1 MSVPGNSIGMKIRSL
16 LFALVSA
23 PLLLQAGPV
32 FQAPVKDEHIVMI
45 GNGLGERMQYFGNFE
60 TELHLRYPEHRLTI
74 RNMCFPGDTPAY
86 RPRAGR
92 KTPWAFEGAEKFR
105 PELAKHKGE
114 GHYPSE
120 DEWLTV
126 CKADT
131 ILAFF
136 GFNESFDG
144 PGGVTKFRAELDAFV
159 THTLAQKYNGR
170 SAPRLVLVSPISFED
185 LTQYYDLP
193 DGKKEN
199 ENLAMYSEVIKQV
212 AAARGAGFID
222 LMEPS
227 KKLYD
232 EIKEPLTI
240 NGFSL
245 NDLGDRRISTVL
257 ANALYQ
263 QEQMT
268 LATNPDRVRQMVI
281 EKSWFWHNDHRM
293 LNGVHAYGRRWKP
306 YGDFN
311 YPQEIEKIR
320 EMTVNRD
327 LAIWRILKNE
337 PPKLEEEDAKT
348 RKLDPVTTNFN
359 NPIKYLREKEALK
372 SFKLM
377 DGFEIGLFASEEDF
391 PDIANP
397 MQMTFDNKGRL
408 WVCTMPSYPHY
419 RPGDPMPDDKILI
432 LEDTDGDH
440 RADKQTVFA
449 DKLHLPIGI
458 ELAPEGVYVSQ
469 EPNLMLL
476 RDSDGDDKADRREYL
491 LHGFDPHDTHHA
503 IHAFS
508 SDSAGAIYM
517 GEGVFLHSQV
527 ETPYGPRR
535 CTGGGIWRFDP
546 KSWRLERYVQTYFN
560 NPWGIA
566 FDDWQQCFI
575 ADASGGNNWWALPI
589 SIKAPFSHETGKIA
603 EFAPK
608 RARPTA
614 GAEFISSRHFPDEL
628 QGGFMTNNSIGFL
641 GTSIHEIWQDG
652 GGFSGKHIGDLVTSS
667 DPNFR
672 PADLEFAPDGS
683 LYLTD
688 WHNALIGHMQHSARD
703 PNRGKTHGRI
713 YRITH
718 KSRPTV
724 KPASISGAEIPQL
737 FSLLKEPE
745 YRTRYRVRRELRGHK
760 PEIVVPAAKAWVATL
775 DKADPRYEH
784 HVAEAMWATWA
795 QNRIDH
801 DLLDQCLNAKAH
813 QARAAA
819 VEVLRHSWRKVP
831 DHAALLMK
839 AANDGHPQVRLEAL
853 AAASWMDNADG
864 ARIALEVL
872 KHPIDKWMP
881 EAIKTAFLTLKDDI
895 ELLKKEGK
903 LDLSNN
909 QRAADYLAGKLKLE
923 AEEAPKEAPEPKL
936 PPAELELWRL
946 GKEVY
951 GRDAHCFTCHQP
963 DGKGQAGIYPPLDG
977 SEWVAG
983 DEERLIKLTLLG
995 LTGPITVKGQK
1006 YGDNPSVPPMTP
1018 LGLILNDREVAGVLT
1033 YVRNSFG
1040 NQAPAVKPETVAKV
1054 RESIKDKVPPLK
1066 AEELLKEHPFK

>member
-1 MSVPGNSIGMKIRSL
+1 MKLPSFL
-16 LFALVSA
+16 LAAAFA
-23 PLLLQAGPV
+23 PLLHA
-32 FQAPVKDEHIVMI
+32 APLFPAPSKEEHIVLI
-45 GNGLGERMQYFGNFE
+45 GNGLGERMQYFGSFE

-74 RNMCFPGDTPAY
+74 RNMCYPGDTPAY

-92 KTPWAFEGAEKFR
+92 KTPWAFPGGEKYR
-105 PELAKHKGE
+105 PELNKHRGE
-114 GHYPSE
+114 GHYPSP
-120 DEWLTV
+120 DEWLAV

-144 PGGVTKFRAELDAFV
+144 PGGVEKFRAELDAFV
-159 THTLAQKYNGR
+159 THTLAQKYNGE

-185 LTQYYDLP
+185 LSAVLDLP
-193 DGKKEN
+193 DGTKEN
-199 ENLAMYSEVIKQV
+199 ANLALYAKVMEEV
-212 AAARGAGFID
+212 AAARKVGFVD
-222 LMEPS
+222 LLEPTAE
-227 KKLYD
+227 LYGRF
-232 EIKEPLTI
+232 KEPLTI

-245 NDLGDRRISTVL
+245 NEKGDQLVGTTL
-257 ANALYQ
+257 AEALYKPVMI
-263 QEQMT
+263 EMRT
-268 LATNPDRVRQMVI
+268 DSTKLRKLVN

-293 LNGVHAYGRRWKP
+293 LNGVHVYGRRWKP

-327 LAIWRILKNE
+327 WAVWRALENKESDLK
-337 PPKLEEEDAKT
+337 KADAKT
-348 RKLDPVTTNFN
+348 RKLDPVETNFKR
-359 NPIKYLREKEALK
+359 PIKYLREKEALK
-372 SFKLM
+372 TFKLM

-391 PDIANP
+391 PDLANP

-408 WVCTMPSYPHY
+408 WICTMPSYPHY
-419 RPGDPMPDDKILI
+419 RPGDELPDDKILI
-432 LEDTDGDH
+432 LEDTDGDN

-449 DKLHLPIGI
+449 DGLHLPIGI

-476 RDSDGDDKADRREYL
+476 RDINGDDKADTREYL

-503 IHAFS
+503 IHAFC

-527 ETPYGPRR
+527 ETPYGPQR

-546 KSWRLERYVQTYFN
+546 KSFRLERYVQTYFN

-575 ADASGGNNWWALPI
+575 ADASGGNNYWALPI
-589 SIKAPFSHETGKIA
+589 SIKAPFHHETGKIG

-641 GTSIHEIWQDG
+641 GTSIHQVWEDRG
-652 GGFSGKHIGDLVTSS
+652 GYSGKHIGDLVTSS

-683 LYLTD
+683 LYIVD

-713 YRITH
+713 YRVSH
-718 KSRPTV
+718 KDRPLV
-724 KPASISGAEIPQL
+724 KPAKIDGADIAQL
-737 FSLLKEPE
+737 LETLKEPE
-745 YRTRYRVRRELRGHK
+745 YRTRYRARRELRGRAADSVLPAVK
-760 PEIVVPAAKAWVATL
+760 AWAAKL

-784 HVAEAMWATWA
+784 HLAEALWATWA
-795 QNRIDH
+795 QNQVDRQ
-801 DLLDQCLNAKAH
+801 LLDLCLNAKEH
-813 QARAAA
+813 KARAAA
-819 VEVLRHSWRKVP
+819 VEVIRHAWRKIP
-831 DHAALLMK
+831 DHAALLTK
-839 AANDGHPQVRLEAL
+839 AANDSSSLVRLQAL
-853 AAASWMDNADG
+853 AAASWMDNGDG

-881 EAIKTAFLTLKDDI
+881 EAIKTAFLTLGDDV
-895 ELLKKEGK
+895 EALKKEGT
-903 LDLSNN
+903 LDLAGNP
-909 QRAADYLAGKLKLE
+909 RAADYLAGKLKI
-923 AEEAPKEAPEPKL
+923 APEETKKAEPEPEL
-936 PPAELELWRL
+936 PAAELELWRI
-946 GKEVY
+946 GKEVFS
-951 GRDAHCFTCHQP
+951 RDAHCATCHQA
-963 DGKGQAGIYPPLDG
+963 DGSGQDKIYPPLAG
-977 SEWVAG
+977 SEWVTG
-983 DEERLIKLTLLG
+983 DEERLIKLTLKG
-995 LTGPITVKGQK
+995 IWGPITVKGVK
-1006 YGDNPSVPPMTP
+1006 YDPSTGVPPMMGFGP
-1018 LGLILNDREVAGVLT
+1018 LLNDKELAGVLT
-1033 YVRNSFG
+1033 YVRNNFG
-1040 NQAPAVKPETVAKV
+1040 NRAPAVKPETVAKI
-1054 RESIKDKVPPLK
+1054 REATKEKVDFFTV
-1066 AEELLKEHPFK
+1066 EDLLKQHPFPAK